1 MKINA
6 SLLKEIRSPQK
17 FKPTGKQMEQVKT
30 VLKNISIKQQKETE
44 KRELNDRIAFLQSGR
59 IDDKVMKIREERCS
73 VNGDSKVE
81 SEVNSPSNGEDTDEM
96 PALTDSDESDM
107 EGNEEIRP
115 MPPLTN
121 SETSDSE
128 YEIEK
133 EGVWTRQGIE
143 HRGSNKK
150 ALKKRKSRPAS
161 DLMSDSSDD
170 GHETSSD
177 ITTEDDYSDDDH
189 VFLISSVANLRRRE
203 LMNLKPM
210 RTKSKKTPK
219 TRVRKIQ
226 KK

>member
-1 MKINA
+1 M
-6 SLLKEIRSPQK
+6 R
-17 FKPTGKQMEQVKT
+17 
-30 VLKNISIKQQKETE
+30 
-44 KRELNDRIAFLQSGR
+44 
-59 IDDKVMKIREERCS
+59 IREERCS

-96 PALTDSDESDM
+96 TALTDSDESDM

-128 YEIEK
+128 NEIEK
-133 EGVWTRQGIE
+133 EGAWTHQGIK
-143 HRGSNKK
+143 HRGSNKNVF
-150 ALKKRKSRPAS
+150 KKRKSRAVS

-219 TRVRKIQ
+219 TRVRPLNNIEKDPVLSLKDT